1 MSSLQ
6 STKETNL
13 NHQIKLVDLVSAVLP
28 EAKDFCPEVP
38 PVPAKLLDRKDLSRL
53 FDRHAD
59 TPHRWEQTG
68 WLSAVRKSSGRIL
81 GYPAEQVAA
90 LATRLYLRFPTFAFN
105 QVEAERLGY
114 LTLLSWVEVTV
125 RNVEANTA
133 AETNEPVLDLL
144 DLAALAGDPDL
155 VSGHRVTA
163 TDLDDHR
170 AGAISRLRMRLSE
183 PYARH
188 LLFNAWRQSGIAA
201 RVRTISQ
208 TTK

>member
-6 STKETNL
+6 STKEANL

-59 TPHRWEQTG
+59 TPHRWEQDG
-68 WLSAVRKSSGRIL
+68 WLTAIRKPSGRIA

-90 LATRLYLRFPTFAFN
+90 VATRLFARYPGFKIN
-105 QVEAERLGY
+105 QFEAERLGY
-114 LTLLSWVEVTV
+114 LPLLTWVEAAV
-125 RNVEANTA
+125 RNTVANTA
-133 AETNEPVLDLL
+133 STKEPLLELL
-144 DLAALAGDPDL
+144 DFAALANAPEL
-155 VSGHRVTA
+155 VDGLRVTA